1 MNETARRI
9 FRFGLINYIRN
20 GWLSLATTVILV
32 LTLFIAA
39 TSGLRAYD
47 THLTANSVKDKL
59 DMSIYVKD
67 DPKEEDVAGFVA
79 KLKVF
84 PEVREVVYLDKAKV
98 LEEWNKFRVSPIIK
112 GQVSDSNNPLPRTI
126 KIKAHDPKDLE
137 TIFNRINED
146 TFAQHISRI
155 SYGDNRPIIQGLA
168 DQSKQNIRNGLIVT
182 AIFVVIAI
190 LFVYNTIRLVIRF
203 RQDEIAVMKLVGAS
217 DSFVR
222 GPFIVEGALYGLIA
236 GVITLPLVYYYLQK
250 GLAQNNQLADVSTPT
265 QLLDLFI
272 AHLPLLSIS
281 VIGGAMVLTILCSWI
296 SVHQHLR
303 R

>member
-1 MNETARRI
+1 MNETYRRI
-9 FRFGLINYIRN
+9 FRFGFINYIRN

-32 LTLFIAA
+32 LTFFIAA

-67 DPKEEDVAGFVA
+67 DPKEEDVVA
-79 KLKVF
+79 FITKLKLY
-84 PEVREVVYLDKAKV
+84 PEVREIVYLDKAKV
-98 LEEWNKFRVSPIIK
+98 REEWNKFRVSPIIK
-112 GQVSDSNNPLPRTI
+112 GQVSEDNNPLPRTI

-137 TIFNRINED
+137 AIFNRINED
-146 TFAQHISRI
+146 SFAPQISRI

-168 DQSKQNIRNGLIVT
+168 EQAKQNIRNGLTVT

-203 RQDEIAVMKLVGAS
+203 RQDEISVMKLVGAS

-236 GVITLPLVYYYLQK
+236 GVITLPLIYYYLRK
-250 GLAQNNQLADVSTPT
+250 GLAQNNQLADVTSPS
-265 QLLDLFI
+265 QLLDLFV
-272 AHLPLLSIS
+272 AHLPLISLS
-281 VIGGAMVLTILCSWI
+281 VIGGAVVLAILCSWI
-296 SVHQHLR
+296 SVHQHLKR
-303 R
+303 